1 MPSSS
6 HHKIMVPGTVLLD
19 IYVGDHTRCLGGAEF
34 NFAYHVHKLTGDV
47 DFIGRVGRDEAGDF
61 IFSELGRRGFPVH
74 LIQTD
79 PSKPTK
85 TVRIFKD
92 ARNEPVYLIA
102 DDVSAEYLDE
112 PPLSP
117 ADVANYDLLYFGTT
131 LQHGAQSRATLR
143 GLLAAGRG
151 LKFCD
156 LNLRTGK
163 YTPETID
170 FSLYACTVLKLN
182 HEELRIVAAQYGLTG
197 QDREQV
203 AAVSQRF
210 GIPVVCL
217 TLAAQGSML
226 YQDGAFS
233 SHVPAPCPVKDTVGA
248 GDGFSACLAIG
259 LLRAWEAERLLAF
272 ASRFAA
278 AICGITGAVPAEDGF
293 YQGFIDELR

>member
-1 MPSSS
+1 MNSPAN
-6 HHKIMVPGTVLLD
+6 HKILVPGTVLLD
-19 IYVGDHTRCLGGAEF
+19 CYAASRTRCLGGAEF
-34 NFAYHVHKLTGDV
+34 NFAYHVHKLAGGV

-61 IFSELGRRGFPVH
+61 IFSELGRRGFPVR

-102 DDVSAEYLDE
+102 DDMSAEYLE
-112 PPLSP
+112 TPLLSP
-117 ADVANYDLLYFGTT
+117 ADLAGYDLVYFGTT
-131 LQHGAQSRATLR
+131 LQHGAKSRATLR
-143 GLLAAGRG
+143 GLLAAGHG

-156 LNLRTGK
+156 LNLRAGR

-170 FSLYACTVLKLN
+170 YSLQTCTALKLN
-182 HEELRIVAAQYGLTG
+182 HEELRIVAGQYGLAG
-197 QDREQV
+197 QEREQM
-203 AAVSQRF
+203 AALSHRF

-217 TLAAQGSML
+217 TLAAQGSL
-226 YQDGAFS
+226 LFRDGAFC
-233 SHVPAPCPVKDTVGA
+233 HYAPAPCPVLDTVGA

-259 LLRAWEAERLLAF
+259 LLRGWEAARLLAF
-272 ASRFAA
+272 AGRFAA

-293 YQGFIDELR
+293 YEGFIDELR